1 MDDAYLEHIFLIKI
15 KDPLYLC
22 FEILKLPNFDIFFFQ
37 SYADFFLLSLSKL
50 IFLHILIR
58 CWMKWLIV
66 LKEWRKDLE
75 NLKDVGELVAE

>member
-1 MDDAYLEHIFLIKI
+1 MDNAYLEHIFLIEI

-50 IFLHILIR
+50 IFYIF
-58 CWMKWLIV
+58 W
-66 LKEWRKDLE
+66 
-75 NLKDVGELVAE
+75 